1 MIEHDDGRCARQRR
15 RASHCA
21 PFFNHMLSVAR
32 GKISY
37 LHTTVL
43 PNNMAYAV
51 AAAPSPCQQA
61 FLWQPALA
69 TGHTA
74 AANLAINVLA
84 FGGNDGAA
92 RRNRHR
98 GAFQSAM

>member
-1 MIEHDDGRCARQRR
+1 MIEHDDGRSARQRR
-15 RASHCA
+15 RASQCV
-21 PFFNHMLSVAR
+21 PFSNHMFPVAR
-32 GKISY
+32 GEIPY

-61 FLWQPALA
+61 FLWQTALA

-84 FGGNDGAA
+84 FCGNDGAA

-98 GAFQSAM
+98 GAFQSAV